1 MARRSSEERPLSGRV
16 AVVTGGSRGIGR
28 GIALRLARDGA
39 HCVITY
45 RRQADAA
52 HEVVEAVE
60 RLGVKGLALPLE
72 LAEPS
77 AAAPFMDRIGEAFG
91 RLDILVASAAATAFR
106 PMLEQKAHNV
116 RLTFAITVESFIA
129 LVQAAVPLMRG
140 RPGRVV
146 AISGIDSFQAMTG
159 HGVLG
164 SAKAAMESLVRAFAL
179 ELGPEGIT
187 VNGVNP
193 GFIGTDSSRLYVEQG
208 LGSDY
213 EARRRPARGG
223 HAGAARRHRRRRGR
237 LRGLDRLRRRG
248 LSHGPDDR
256 ARRRAHD
263 PVAAHPARRAS
274 VTNVVGSVLDT
285 LSRERRLASTSSW
298 RIVGCSEL
306 SLS

>member
-1 MARRSSEERPLSGRV
+1 VARRSSEARPLAGRV
-16 AVVTGGSRGIGR
+16 AVVTGGSRGIGQ

-72 LAEPS
+72 LAEPT

-91 RLDILVASAAATAFR
+91 RLDILVASAVR

-140 RPGRVV
+140 RPGRIV

-213 EARRRPARGG
+213 EAAVARLEAATPVRRVGTVDDVADCVAWIASDG
-223 HAGAARRHRRRRGR
+223 AGFLAGQ
-237 LRGLDRLRRRG
+237 
-248 LSHGPDDR
+248 
-256 ARRRAHD
+256 
-263 PVAAHPARRAS
+263 
-274 VTNVVGSVLDT
+274 TIVLDGGLT
-285 LSRERRLASTSSW
+285 ILSPLTRLEGS
-298 RIVGCSEL
+298 R
-306 SLS
+306 

>member
-1 MARRSSEERPLSGRV
+1 MARRSSGGAARSRAAWLFAHGRL
-16 AVVTGGSRGIGR
+16 ARDR
-28 GIALRLARDGA
+28 AWHLALRLARDGA

-72 LAEPS
+72 LADPS
-77 AAAPFMDRIGEAFG
+77 AAAPFMDQVGEAFG
-91 RLDILVASAAATAFR
+91 RLDVLVASAAATAFR
-106 PMLEQKAHNV
+106 RMLEQKAHNV
-116 RLTFAITVESFIA
+116 RLTFAITVESYIA

-159 HGVLG
+159 HGILG

-193 GFIGTDSSRLYVEQG
+193 WLHRDG
-208 LGSDY
+208 LL
-213 EARRRPARGG
+213 APVRR
-223 HAGAARRHRRRRGR
+223 AGARQRK
-237 LRGLDRLRRRG
+237 L
-248 LSHGPDDR
+248 LSIPR
-256 ARRRAHD
+256 
-263 PVAAHPARRAS
+263 
-274 VTNVVGSVLDT
+274 
-285 LSRERRLASTSSW
+285 ASTSSLN
-298 RIVGCSEL
+298 RV
-306 SLS
+306 SLVRQRVVTEDGPRRRSSP

>member
-1 MARRSSEERPLSGRV
+1 MARRSSEARPLAGRV

-60 RLGVKGLALPLE
+60 RLGVKGLARPLE
-72 LAEPS
+72 LAEP
-77 AAAPFMDRIGEAFG
+77 AAAASFMDRIGEAFG

-106 PMLEQKAHNV
+106 PMLEQKPHNV

-208 LGSDY
+208 LGSHY
-213 EARRRPARGG
+213 EAAVARLE
-223 HAGAARRHRRRRGR
+223 AAT
-237 LRGLDRLRRRG
+237 
-248 LSHGPDDR
+248 PV
-256 ARRRAHD
+256 RRAGTVD
-263 PVAAHPARRAS
+263 DVADCVAWIAS
-274 VTNVVGSVLDT
+274 DGAGFLTGQTIVLDGGLT
-285 LSRERRLASTSSW
+285 ILSPLTRLEES
-298 RIVGCSEL
+298 R
-306 SLS
+306 

>member
-213 EARRRPARGG
+213 EAAVARLEAATPMRRVGTVDDVADCVAWIASDG
-223 HAGAARRHRRRRGR
+223 AGFLTGQ
-237 LRGLDRLRRRG
+237 
-248 LSHGPDDR
+248 
-256 ARRRAHD
+256 
-263 PVAAHPARRAS
+263 
-274 VTNVVGSVLDT
+274 TIVLDGGLT
-285 LSRERRLASTSSW
+285 ILSPLTRLEEP
-298 RIVGCSEL
+298 R
-306 SLS
+306 

>member
-1 MARRSSEERPLSGRV
+1 V

-39 HCVITY
+39 HCVVTY
-45 RRQADAA
+45 RRQAGAA
-52 HEVVEAVE
+52 QEVVEAVE

-72 LAEPS
+72 LGEPA

-91 RLDILVASAAATAFR
+91 RLDVLVASAAATAFR

-164 SAKAAMESLVRAFAL
+164 SAKAAVESLVRAFAL

-193 GFIGTDSSRLYVEQG
+193 GFIGTDSSRLYVERG

-213 EARRRPARGG
+213 DAAVARLAAATPVRRVGTVDDVADCV
-223 HAGAARRHRRRRGR
+223 AFIASDGASFLTGQ
-237 LRGLDRLRRRG
+237 
-248 LSHGPDDR
+248 
-256 ARRRAHD
+256 
-263 PVAAHPARRAS
+263 
-274 VTNVVGSVLDT
+274 TIVLDGGLT
-285 LSRERRLASTSSW
+285 ILSPLTRLEEP
-298 RIVGCSEL
+298 R
-306 SLS
+306 